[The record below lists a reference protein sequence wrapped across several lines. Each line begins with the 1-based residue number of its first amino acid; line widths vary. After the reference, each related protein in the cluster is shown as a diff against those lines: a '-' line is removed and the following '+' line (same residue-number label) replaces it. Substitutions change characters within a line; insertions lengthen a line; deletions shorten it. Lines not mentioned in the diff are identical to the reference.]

1 MRHHGSSDQPDTDQ
15 APEITRRALDGSCA
29 VCVET
34 LDLWTAIYGAEA
46 GNLALKALSRGGMFV
61 AGGIAPK
68 ILPKMK
74 DGTFLQGFREKE
86 KFEEML
92 SHVPVQIVLNQE
104 APMLGA
110 AAEAARALREPSTT

>member
-1 MRHHGSSDQPDTDQ
+1 MRHPSFDQPGADQ

-34 LDLWTAIYGAEA
+34 LDLWTSIYGAEA
-46 GNLALKALSRGGMFV
+46 GNLALKALSRGGVFV

-74 DGTFLQGFREKE
+74 DGTFLQAFREKE

-92 SHVPVQIVLNQE
+92 SRVPVQIVLNQE

-110 AAEAARALREPSTT
+110 AAEAARALREPGTT